1 MEEQNFTDYFPQ
13 TPLANSE
20 PANATET
27 FMESST
33 MNLGSNEVNG
43 MKLLLE
49 SADEIGV
56 RLEFDGDK
64 TGVRFE
70 SDGDEHGMKKYKENE
85 SRAAK
90 EGLKETGRDIVVF
103 GNNNGS
109 ATRPIILDSNNT
121 NSKGKGKKIEHDDAD
136 SIAIIPNPSTLSH
149 LSTET
154 LPKRKRGRPK
164 GSSNKL
170 KPFASTGGFP
180 VYPALGE
187 LMPHILTVKLG
198 ENILSQLLLLSQSTN
213 RAMCILSA
221 VGVVSIV
228 CISKLSG
235 SYLRFKGPFQILSL
249 SGTFV
254 YGSMRNPLE
263 KSWMINVLLANH
275 DGKAFGGSVAGFMI
289 AAEPVQIV
297 VGSFEQGTR
306 KERKKSRRARSSYPS
321 RLPGNGG
328 ITRATP
334 LIMIP
339 PKAKN
344 DGICTSP
351 ASALLETPA
360 NSGSGH
366 LIGANSINPASL
378 PSFGQNVNPAPL
390 SGFGQNVNPA
400 SPPDFGQNNVPQS
413 MLGPGTSIDFIPFV
427 P

>member
-1 MEEQNFTDYFPQ
+1 MMDSKPAR
-13 TPLANSE
+13 TPLVSKLKLDVEGE
-20 PANATET
+20 PLTDVSTYQRLVGKLIYLTITRPDITYAMSLISQ
-27 FMESST
+27 FMHSPTSLHWE
-33 MNLGSNEVNG
+33 MVKRLLRYLKGSVG
-43 MKLLLE
+43 KGIL
-49 SADEIGV
+49 
-56 RLEFDGDK
+56 
-64 TGVRFE
+64 
-70 SDGDEHGMKKYKENE
+70 MKK
-85 SRAAK
+85 
-90 EGLKETGRDIVVF
+90 
-103 GNNNGS
+103 NGS
-109 ATRPIILDSNNT
+109 THIMGYI
-121 NSKGKGKKIEHDDAD
+121 DANW
-136 SIAIIPNPSTLSH
+136 A
-149 LSTET
+149 
-154 LPKRKRGRPK
+154 
-164 GSSNKL
+164 
-170 KPFASTGGFP
+170 GGFP

-187 LMPHILTVKLG
+187 LMPHILTVERG

-228 CISKLSG
+228 CIRKLSG

-254 YGSMRNPLE
+254 YGSTRNPLE

-306 KERKKSRRARSSYPS
+306 KERKKSRRAGSSYLS
-321 RLPGNGG
+321 RVLGNAG

-344 DGICTSP
+344 DEICISP

-378 PSFGQNVNPAPL
+378 PSFGQNVNPASPPCFNL
-390 SGFGQNVNPA
+390 KFNPATLLGFGQ
-400 SPPDFGQNNVPQS
+400 NVPQS
-413 MLGPGTSIDFIPFV
+413 MLGLGTSIDIIPFV